1 MKKSLLALAVVAVA
15 ASANAVTVYEKDGT
29 SLQVNG
35 RVQSVYYSNNFNSA
49 GTNDSSIQNS
59 ARLGLAG
66 KTQITDWVSGLG
78 VALWDMDSNGRGEDG
93 STTAREQFVGADFG
107 EFGVL
112 TAGKFRDASYYAEA
126 VTDNYE
132 DCAGTVQGNF
142 NGSRRGGQLMY
153 TYDNY
158 GFHGQFGVQTAQDD
172 VKLFE
177 SDKSGRFN
185 GNVAGGNRFNID
197 SGFSAALGYTFD
209 DVVFGPLSLRT
220 GYSYVKGQKDDDIK
234 TNNTFD
240 KFKHANAGISWGNL
254 ASGLYFGAL
263 YDYGKA
269 EGISTPLAYA
279 ANNGFVDNELKI
291 RGFEL
296 TGGYAFDNG
305 LAFLIGYESAKY
317 TLERPAQDDIDFKV
331 KRIPVIVK
339 YQANANFNVWAEAGF
354 NAGSDHT
361 PAGGNP
367 AIAKKI
373 DHQLF
378 AVGARYTF

>member
-15 ASANAVTVYEKDGT
+15 ASANAATVYEKDGT
-29 SLQVNG
+29 SLKVNG
-35 RVQSVYYSNNFNSA
+35 RIQSVYYSNNFNSA
-49 GTNDSSIQNS
+49 GKNDSSIQNS
-59 ARLGLAG
+59 ARFGLEG

-78 VALWDMDSNGRGEDG
+78 VALWDMNSTGNADG
-93 STTAREQFVGADFG
+93 TVKAREQFVGADFG
-107 EFGVL
+107 EYGVL

-142 NGSRRGGQLMY
+142 NGSRRAGQLMY

-158 GFHGQFGVQTAQDD
+158 GFHGQFGVQTAQDN
-172 VKLFE
+172 VVLFE
-177 SDKSGRFN
+177 GDKSGRFA
-185 GNVAGGNRFNID
+185 GNVAAGNVDVD

-220 GYSYVKGQKDDDIK
+220 GYSYVKGQKNEDVK

-269 EGISTPLAYA
+269 KGLTTAANYV
-279 ANNGFVDNELKI
+279 ANNGFVDDELKI
-291 RGFEL
+291 KGFEL

-317 TLERPAQDDIDFKV
+317 TLERPGVDDVNFRV

-354 NAGSDHT
+354 NAGSDHA
-361 PAGGNP
+361 PEGGVP